1 MIYIMCVLR
10 LRVDVIYINYR
21 ANSEYALS
29 VMKILYWCNW
39 MELNTITNLCVMV
52 WWFSKGI
59 ICKYLVWSSILFWSG
74 RLFYSFRFIT
84 FWFWFLWCNFM
95 VTILPPH
102 LFWFEIYCCLGF
114 LFTSMYSNSKSE
126 SEHELSLLLLLF
138 VNCFFFFLI
147 WGSKGRI
154 VALRFNW

>member
-21 ANSEYALS
+21 ANGEYALRFI
-29 VMKILYWCNW
+29 KILYWCNW
-39 MELNTITNLCVMV
+39 KELNTITNLCVIIR
-52 WWFSKGI
+52 WFSKGI

-95 VTILPPH
+95 VTILPPP
-102 LFWFEIYCCLGF
+102 
-114 LFTSMYSNSKSE
+114 
-126 SEHELSLLLLLF
+126 
-138 VNCFFFFLI
+138 FLI
-147 WGSKGRI
+147 WNILLFGFSFYKYVFKFEIGIRKWTVTTT
-154 VALRFNW
+154 VAIC

>member
-21 ANSEYALS
+21 ANGEYALRFI
-29 VMKILYWCNW
+29 KILYWCNW
-39 MELNTITNLCVMV
+39 KELNTITNLCVIIR
-52 WWFSKGI
+52 WFSKGI

-95 VTILPPH
+95 VTILPPPP
-102 LFWFEIYCCLGF
+102 
-114 LFTSMYSNSKSE
+114 
-126 SEHELSLLLLLF
+126 
-138 VNCFFFFLI
+138 FLI
-147 WGSKGRI
+147 WNILLFGFSFYKFVFKFEIGIRKWTVTI
-154 VALRFNW
+154 TVAIC